1 MNAVPYIAPFA
12 LFDLDAAAF
21 SEAEW
26 KACRKKILAEFEL
39 SGNAAITWKDRSFDK
54 STLLQL
60 LDEVHEPEARAFHLA
75 VQNDPLLFRL
85 LTTYDPLVLADKT
98 TEHDPHLL
106 KKCLPYLAYACG
118 QAICIAFQRAN
129 RAALMAVYHPHPL
142 FPAPVLQHIW
152 NPLHVYLLRTGE
164 QLLRETAKQNDRK
177 TVRPLYEK
185 YMLPVSNGCMQ
196 LLPAYLKSDC
206 EMYIR
211 AMMQLSWQLPH
222 NPQQAAQV
230 CKLINGMHD
239 ILPRESAALRNEI
252 PALYNRLSA
261 AELLPRTRSRILLV
275 ASFLP
280 ILLLL
285 LTSIIFVNG
294 GGNTDT
300 VTPQIFQV
308 FRTGTILI
316 TMLSVGF
323 LVAAFRYTWRN
334 RNTISGWWFFGLLL
348 LNLLVFPLF
357 WLFFIRHP
365 KDRAGN
371 ILSIVLIGITLV
383 LVFVR
388 GAMKG

>member
-39 SGNAAITWKDRSFDK
+39 TGELTITWKDRSFDK

-60 LDEVHEPEARAFHLA
+60 LDEIREPGTRAFHSA
-75 VQNDPLLFRL
+75 VQKDVLLFRL
-85 LTTYDPLVLADKT
+85 LTTFDPLVLADKT
-98 TEHDPHLL
+98 TEHDPQLL
-106 KKCLPYLAYACG
+106 QRCLPYLAYACG
-118 QAICIAFQRAN
+118 QAVCNAFRSGN
-129 RAALMAVYHPHPL
+129 KSVLLGVYQPHPL
-142 FPAPVLQHIW
+142 LPGAVLQTIW

-164 QLLRETAKQNDRK
+164 QLLRETATANDRK
-177 TVRPLYEK
+177 TTRQLYEK
-185 YMLPVSNGCMQ
+185 HMLPLIAGC
-196 LLPAYLKSDC
+196 LHVLPAFLKADC

-211 AMMQLSWQLPH
+211 GMVQLSWQLPH

-230 CKLINGMHD
+230 CKLINGLHD
-239 ILPRESAALRNEI
+239 ILPHGSAALRNEI

-261 AELLPRTRSRILLV
+261 AELLPYTRSRILLV

-285 LTSIIFVNG
+285 ITSIIFVSG

-300 VTPQIFQV
+300 VTPLIFQV
-308 FRTGTILI
+308 FRTGAILI

-334 RNTISGWWFFGLLL
+334 RSTISGWWFFGLLL

-357 WLFFIRHP
+357 WLFFVRHP
-365 KDRAGN
+365 KDRTGN
-371 ILSIVLIGITLV
+371 VLSIVLIVIMLLLLV
-383 LVFVR
+383 VR
-388 GAMKG
+388 GAMQG

>member
-1 MNAVPYIAPFA
+1 VNAVPYIAPFA
-12 LFDLDAAAF
+12 LFDLDGAAF
-21 SEAEW
+21 SEADW

-39 SGNAAITWKDRSFDK
+39 SGNATIPWKDRTFDK

-75 VQNDPLLFRL
+75 VQNDVLLFRL
-85 LTTYDPLVLADKT
+85 LTTFDPLVLADKT
-98 TEHDPHLL
+98 TEHDPQLL
-106 KKCLPYLAYACG
+106 RRCLPYLAYACG
-118 QAICIAFQRAN
+118 QAICNAFQRAN
-129 RAALMAVYHPHPL
+129 RAALMAVYQPHPL
-142 FPAPVLQHIW
+142 IPAPVLPHIW

-164 QLLRETAKQNDRK
+164 QLLRETAIHNDRK
-177 TVRPLYEK
+177 TVRQLYEK
-185 YMLPVSNGCMQ
+185 HMLPVSAGCMQ
-196 LLPAYLKSDC
+196 LLPVHLKSDC

-211 AMMQLSWQLPH
+211 ALVQLSWQLPH

-230 CKLINGMHD
+230 CKLINGLHD
-239 ILPRESAALRNEI
+239 ILPRGSAALRNEI

-323 LVAAFRYTWRN
+323 LVAAFRYIWRN
-334 RNTISGWWFFGLLL
+334 RSTISGWWFFGLLL
-348 LNLLVFPLF
+348 LNVLVFPLF

-365 KDRAGN
+365 KDRTGN
-371 ILSIVLIGITLV
+371 VLSIVLIVITLA

-388 GAMKG
+388 GALQG